1 MTDESNN
8 KLEQSQQDK
17 DFLPKEKKNAVN
29 LLLLLRQI
37 YDSSSD
43 KKKAYGCSGSFEW
56 SSNRQ
61 MPVPHFSSLGVPQST
76 NQHYTLS
83 SSTSIA
89 TAHASKF
96 VKGASNYQV
105 VARVVDGSSDGQD
118 VELPR
123 QSSIMKRE
131 GGHSTNQPSTIQSST
146 KEFIEMLDF
155 TFAELQGVTHNF
167 DSTPKCDGGH
177 RLGAGSF
184 GVVYYGCMPT
194 QQMERRPQEIAVKK
208 LKPPKT
214 VQPSLQALYK
224 KQFRTEIEAL
234 SRANHPNVIQL
245 YGYSVDGPELCLV
258 YEYLPCGTLAQCLSK
273 DSTYAPN
280 WGDRTR
286 IARGIG
292 KALRYLHGKVNP
304 PLIHRD
310 VKSSNVFLDNAWNPK
325 LADFGLCTWKIEE
338 SSGVVS
344 SAATTVVGTKA
355 YLAPEV
361 LKGYVSPKVDV
372 YSYGMILNEL
382 ITGLPPYSS
391 SLKIDLITFLR
402 ELEEKT
408 DLLMMADPRAM
419 WPEHIASRYLKLAR
433 QSTEFDSHQR
443 PRMSEIVKE
452 LKKLGL
458 EDTFD
463 DDGHCVAVAGSV
475 AYQLDSR
482 CHQSMNVDTGKQ
494 QKQQAKLVEVGESYY
509 LSKQMVTG
517 LPSDVGT
524 ELQDRELETIQQ
536 SNRFEIMQQP
546 YSFGGKES

>member
-208 LKPPKT
+208 LRLLETTKP
-214 VQPSLQALYK
+214 SIRAFCR
-224 KQFRTEIEAL
+224 KQFRREIEAL
-234 SRANHPNVIQL
+234 SRVNHPNVIQL
-245 YGYSVDGPELCLV
+245 CGHSVDGPELCLV
-258 YEYLPCGTLAQCLSK
+258 YEYIPGGTLAQCLSK
-273 DSTYAPN
+273 TSTNVPN
-280 WGDRTR
+280 WDDRTH
-286 IARGIG
+286 IAQGIG
-292 KALRYLHGKVNP
+292 EALMHLHDSFKP

-310 VKSSNVFLDNAWNPK
+310 IKRY
-325 LADFGLCTWKIEE
+325 I
-338 SSGVVS
+338 
-344 SAATTVVGTKA
+344 SA
-355 YLAPEV
+355 
-361 LKGYVSPKVDV
+361 
-372 YSYGMILNEL
+372 
-382 ITGLPPYSS
+382 
-391 SLKIDLITFLR
+391 
-402 ELEEKT
+402 
-408 DLLMMADPRAM
+408 
-419 WPEHIASRYLKLAR
+419 
-433 QSTEFDSHQR
+433 SH
-443 PRMSEIVKE
+443 
-452 LKKLGL
+452 
-458 EDTFD
+458 
-463 DDGHCVAVAGSV
+463 
-475 AYQLDSR
+475 
-482 CHQSMNVDTGKQ
+482 
-494 QKQQAKLVEVGESYY
+494 
-509 LSKQMVTG
+509 
-517 LPSDVGT
+517 
-524 ELQDRELETIQQ
+524 
-536 SNRFEIMQQP
+536 
-546 YSFGGKES
+546 